1 MICYIY
7 IERKVYAEE
16 HKMMKGMIQEFISK
30 CSWIILMNG
39 RKRHGGNRKR
49 AGELGLLCIDM
60 PEIYGGG
67 GLDLHLML
75 Y

>member
-1 MICYIY
+1 
-7 IERKVYAEE
+7 
-16 HKMMKGMIQEFISK
+16 
-30 CSWIILMNG
+30 MNG
-39 RKRHGGNRKR
+39 RKKRHESRNLKR

-67 GLDLHLML
+67 GLDLLL